1 MDQGMSESSRLV
13 ADPRDEG
20 AAFSLTVA
28 GGEEL
33 EEMRRLLLAT
43 ALLAA
48 LVLAVSAQAEPGR
61 VSKETIHL
69 DDFNE
74 IEGFCETD
82 MVVQS
87 HFVADVTIKA
97 MPRGRD
103 GLIYFATRLSSTET
117 FTNLDNSKTVV
128 STVNAI
134 DKDLRVTD
142 NGDGTLTILILSTG
156 NAVIYNS
163 DGKAI
168 GRNPGQVRFEV
179 VVDHGGTP
187 SDPADDT
194 EISFEVVKESTG
206 RTDDFCEVTVPAL
219 S

>member
-1 MDQGMSESSRLV
+1 MTESSCPV
-13 ADPRDEG
+13 AVPREEG
-20 AAFSLTVA
+20 AAFFLTVA
-28 GGEEL
+28 GEEVA
-33 EEMRRLLLAT
+33 EMRRLLLAT
-43 ALLAA
+43 ASLAA
-48 LVLAVSAQAEPGR
+48 LILAVSAQAEPGR
-61 VSKETIHL
+61 VVKETVHL
-69 DDFNE
+69 DDFNL

-87 HFVADVTIKA
+87 HFVADVKVKA

-103 GLIYFATRLSSTET
+103 GLIYFANRLSITET
-117 FTNLDNSKTVV
+117 FTNVDNGKFVV
-128 STVNAI
+128 STVNGI

-156 NAVIYNS
+156 NAVVYNS
-163 DGKAI
+163 DGEAI

-187 SDPADDT
+187 SDPSDDT

>member
-1 MDQGMSESSRLV
+1 
-13 ADPRDEG
+13 
-20 AAFSLTVA
+20 
-28 GGEEL
+28 
-33 EEMRRLLLAT
+33 MRRLLLAM

-48 LVLAVSAQAEPGR
+48 LVAAMSAQAEPGR
-61 VSKETIHL
+61 VFKESIHIE
-69 DDFNE
+69 DFNE

-87 HFVADVTIKA
+87 HFVADLKVKT

-103 GLIYFATRLSSTET
+103 GLIYFANHVSITET
-117 FTNLDNSKTVV
+117 FTNEANSNTVV
-128 STVNAI
+128 STVKAI

-142 NGDGTLTILILSTG
+142 NGDGTLTILVLTTG

-168 GRNPGQVRFEV
+168 GRNPGQVRFEL

-187 SDPADDT
+187 NDPTDDT
-194 EISFEVVKESTG
+194 QISFEVVKESTG
-206 RTDDFCEVTVPAL
+206 RTDDFCEVAVPAL

>member
-1 MDQGMSESSRLV
+1 
-13 ADPRDEG
+13 
-20 AAFSLTVA
+20 
-28 GGEEL
+28 
-33 EEMRRLLLAT
+33 MRRLLLAT
-43 ALLAA
+43 ALLAG

-61 VSKETIHL
+61 VIKQTIHE
-69 DDFNE
+69 DDLNL

-82 MVVQS
+82 MAVQS
-87 HFVADVTIKA
+87 HFVADVTVKI

-103 GLIYFATRLSSTET
+103 GLIYFANRLSVTET
-117 FTNLDNSKTVV
+117 FTNLDNGKMVV

-156 NAVIYNS
+156 NAVTYNS

-168 GRNPGQVRFEV
+168 GRNPGQIRFELT
-179 VVDHGGTP
+179 VDHGGTP
-187 SDPADDT
+187 SDPSDDT
-194 EISFEVVKESTG
+194 EISFEVVKDSTG

>member
-1 MDQGMSESSRLV
+1 MTESSCPV
-13 ADPRDEG
+13 AVPREEG
-20 AAFSLTVA
+20 AAFFLTVA
-28 GGEEL
+28 GEEVA
-33 EEMRRLLLAT
+33 EMRRLLLAT
-43 ALLAA
+43 ASLAA

-61 VSKETIHL
+61 VFKETVHL
-69 DDFNE
+69 DDINL

-87 HFVADVTIKA
+87 HFVADVKVKA

-103 GLIYFATRLSSTET
+103 GLIYFANRLSITET
-117 FTNLDNSKTVV
+117 FTNVDNGKFVV
-128 STVNAI
+128 STVNGI

-142 NGDGTLTILILSTG
+142 NGDGTLTILIFSTG
-156 NAVIYNS
+156 NAVVYNS
-163 DGKAI
+163 DGEAI
-168 GRNPGQVRFEV
+168 GRNPGQVRFELL
-179 VVDHGGTP
+179 VDHGGTP
-187 SDPADDT
+187 SDPSDDT

>member
-1 MDQGMSESSRLV
+1 
-13 ADPRDEG
+13 
-20 AAFSLTVA
+20 
-28 GGEEL
+28 
-33 EEMRRLLLAT
+33 MRQLLLAT

-48 LVLAVSAQAEPGR
+48 LVLAVPSLAEPGR
-61 VSKETIHL
+61 VVKETVNEEF
-69 DDFNE
+69 FNE

-82 MVVQS
+82 MMVESHVV
-87 HFVADVTIKA
+87 VRGTTTIR
-97 MPRGRD
+97 PRGRD
-103 GLIYFATRLSSTET
+103 GLIYFANRLRITET
-117 FTNLDNSKTVV
+117 FTNVDNGKFVV
-128 STVNAI
+128 SKVNLI
-134 DKDLRVTD
+134 DKDLRVTN

-168 GRNPGQVRFEV
+168 GRNPGQVRFEL

-187 SDPADDT
+187 NDPSDDT
-194 EISFEVVKESTG
+194 ELSFEQVKGSTG

>member
-1 MDQGMSESSRLV
+1 LRQ
-13 ADPRDEG
+13 
-20 AAFSLTVA
+20 
-28 GGEEL
+28 
-33 EEMRRLLLAT
+33 LLLAT
-43 ALLAA
+43 ALLGT
-48 LVLAVSAQAEPGR
+48 LVLAVPAQAEPGR
-61 VSKETIHL
+61 VVKETLHVEE
-69 DDFNE
+69 FNE

-82 MVVQS
+82 MTVQS
-87 HFVADVTIKA
+87 HFVADLRLKA

-103 GLIYFATRLSSTET
+103 GLIYFTNHLSITET
-117 FTNLDNSKTVV
+117 FTNVANSNSVV

-134 DKDLRVTD
+134 EKDLRVTD
-142 NGDGTLTILILSTG
+142 NGDGTLTVLILSTG

-163 DGKAI
+163 NGKAI
-168 GRNPGQVRFEV
+168 GRNPGQFRFEL

-187 SDPADDT
+187 TDPTDDT

>member
-1 MDQGMSESSRLV
+1 
-13 ADPRDEG
+13 
-20 AAFSLTVA
+20 
-28 GGEEL
+28 
-33 EEMRRLLLAT
+33 MRRLLLAT

-48 LVLAVSAQAEPGR
+48 LVAAVSAQAEPGR
-61 VSKETIHL
+61 VVKETIHVE
-69 DDFNE
+69 DFNE

-87 HFVADVTIKA
+87 HLVADVKVKV

-103 GLIYFATRLSSTET
+103 GLIYFANRLSITET
-117 FTNLDNSKTVV
+117 FTNPDNNETVL

-156 NAVIYNS
+156 NAVFYDS

-168 GRNPGQVRFEV
+168 GRNPGQVRIEL

-187 SDPADDT
+187 GDPSDDT

-206 RTDDFCEVTVPAL
+206 RTDDFCEVAVPAL

>member
-1 MDQGMSESSRLV
+1 MTESSCPV
-13 ADPRDEG
+13 AVPREKG
-20 AAFSLTVA
+20 AAFFLTVA
-28 GGEEL
+28 GEEVA
-33 EEMRRLLLAT
+33 EMRRLLLAT
-43 ALLAA
+43 ASLAA

-61 VSKETIHL
+61 VFKETVHL
-69 DDFNE
+69 DDINL

-87 HFVADVTIKA
+87 HFVADVKVKA

-103 GLIYFATRLSSTET
+103 GLIYFANRLSITET
-117 FTNLDNSKTVV
+117 FTNVDNGKFVV
-128 STVNAI
+128 STVNGI

-156 NAVIYNS
+156 NAVVYNS
-163 DGKAI
+163 DGEPI

-179 VVDHGGTP
+179 LVDHGGTP
-187 SDPADDT
+187 SDPSDDT

>member
-1 MDQGMSESSRLV
+1 
-13 ADPRDEG
+13 
-20 AAFSLTVA
+20 
-28 GGEEL
+28 
-33 EEMRRLLLAT
+33 MRRLLLAM

-48 LVLAVSAQAEPGR
+48 LVAAMSAQAEPGR
-61 VSKETIHL
+61 VFKESIHIE
-69 DDFNE
+69 DFNE

-87 HFVADVTIKA
+87 HFVADLKVKA

-103 GLIYFATRLSSTET
+103 GLIYFANHLSITET
-117 FTNLDNSKTVV
+117 FTNEANSNTVV
-128 STVNAI
+128 STVKAI

-142 NGDGTLTILILSTG
+142 NGDGTLTILVLTTG

-168 GRNPGQVRFEV
+168 GRNPGQVRFEL

-187 SDPADDT
+187 NDPTDDT

-206 RTDDFCEVTVPAL
+206 RTDDFCEVAVPAL

>member
-1 MDQGMSESSRLV
+1 MTESSCPV
-13 ADPRDEG
+13 AVPREEG
-20 AAFSLTVA
+20 AAFFLTVA
-28 GGEEL
+28 GEEVA
-33 EEMRRLLLAT
+33 EMRRLLLAT
-43 ALLAA
+43 ASLAA

-61 VSKETIHL
+61 VFKETVHL
-69 DDFNE
+69 DDINL

-87 HFVADVTIKA
+87 HFVADVKVKA

-103 GLIYFATRLSSTET
+103 GLIYFANRLSITET
-117 FTNLDNSKTVV
+117 FTNVDNGKFVV
-128 STVNAI
+128 STVNGI

-156 NAVIYNS
+156 NAVVYNS
-163 DGKAI
+163 DGEAI
-168 GRNPGQVRFEV
+168 GRNPGQVRFELL
-179 VVDHGGTP
+179 VDHGGTP
-187 SDPADDT
+187 SDPSDDT

>member
-1 MDQGMSESSRLV
+1 
-13 ADPRDEG
+13 
-20 AAFSLTVA
+20 
-28 GGEEL
+28 
-33 EEMRRLLLAT
+33 MRRLLLAT

-48 LVLAVSAQAEPGR
+48 LVLAGSTQAEPGR

-69 DDFNE
+69 DNLNT

-87 HFVADVTIKA
+87 HFVADVTMKV
-97 MPRGRD
+97 MPRGSD
-103 GLIYFATRLSSTET
+103 GLIYFANRLRATET
-117 FTNLDNSKTVV
+117 FTNVDNGKTVV
-128 STVNAI
+128 GTTNAI

-142 NGDGTLTILILSTG
+142 NGDGTLTILVLSTG
-156 NAVIYNS
+156 NSVIYNS
-163 DGKAI
+163 AGKAI
-168 GRNPGQVRFEV
+168 GRNPGQVRFEL
-179 VVDHGGTP
+179 VVDHAGTP
-187 SDPADDT
+187 TDPADDT